1 MENICLDVQLVL
13 NKQITVQSQQYK
25 QYKKMF
31 NIFKD
36 NNKISFLNDYIVDFV
51 QVNICWVAS
60 NEGM

>member
-51 QVNICWVAS
+51 QVNVCWVAS
-60 NEGM
+60 N

>member
-13 NKQITVQSQQYK
+13 HKQITVQSQQYK
-25 QYKKMF
+25 QYKKML

-51 QVNICWVAS
+51 QVNVCWVAS
-60 NEGM
+60 N

>member
-60 NEGM
+60 N